1 MNPYKKLVYRNEKE
15 IIPRRVCTDNR
26 LKLLRK
32 AGFKTNGYEHGLEDI
47 LQDKGFG
54 LPVKQDEHFVFTV
67 NYKWMRMYLNYTDA
81 LAEEILLLR
90 KLKLI

>member
-1 MNPYKKLVYRNEKE
+1 MNPYKTLIYREENYKSD
-15 IIPRRVCTDNR
+15 RRVCTDSR

-32 AGFKTNGYEHGLEDI
+32 AGFKTDGYDHSLESI

-54 LPVKQDEHFVFTV
+54 LPVKDGDSYTFTIES
-67 NYKWMRMYLNYTDA
+67 KWMRSYLNRADA

-90 KLKLI
+90 ELKLL

>member
-1 MNPYKKLVYRNEKE
+1 MNQYKKLVYRNEKE

-32 AGFKTNGYEHGLEDI
+32 AGFNTNGYEHSLKSI

-54 LPVKQDEHFVFTV
+54 LPVKYGEHFVFTV
-67 NYKWMRMYLNYTDA
+67 NNKYTRMYLNYADA
-81 LAEEILLLR
+81 LSEEILLLR
-90 KLKLI
+90 ELKLL

>member
-1 MNPYKKLVYRNEKE
+1 MNLYKTLVYREENYKSD
-15 IIPRRVCTDNR
+15 RRVCTDAR

-32 AGFKTNGYEHGLEDI
+32 AGFKTDGYDHSLESI

-54 LPVKQDEHFVFTV
+54 LPVKDGDSYTFTIES
-67 NYKWMRMYLNYTDA
+67 KWMRSYLNRADA

-90 KLKLI
+90 ELKML

>member
-1 MNPYKKLVYRNEKE
+1 MNPYKTLIYREENYESN
-15 IIPRRVCTDNR
+15 RRVCTNAR

-32 AGFKTNGYEHGLEDI
+32 AGFKTDGYDHSLESI

-54 LPVKQDEHFVFTV
+54 LPVKDGEYFVFTV
-67 NYKWMRMYLNYTDA
+67 NYKWMRMYLNYADA

-90 KLKLI
+90 ELKMI

>member
-1 MNPYKKLVYRNEKE
+1 MNPYKTLVYREENYKSN
-15 IIPRRVCTDNR
+15 RRVCTDAR

-32 AGFKTNGYEHGLEDI
+32 AGFKTDGYDHSLESI

-54 LPVKQDEHFVFTV
+54 LPIKQDEHFTFTV
-67 NYKWMRMYLNYTDA
+67 NYKWMRMYLNYADA

-90 KLKLI
+90 KLKMI

>member
-1 MNPYKKLVYRNEKE
+1 MSPYKKLKYVEEKE
-15 IIPRRVCTDNR
+15 VITRRVCTDAR

-32 AGFKTNGYEHGLEDI
+32 AGFNTDGYEHSLKSI

-54 LPVKQDEHFVFTV
+54 LPVKQGEHFTFTV
-67 NYKWMRMYLNYTDA
+67 NYKWTRMYLNYADA

-90 KLKLI
+90 ELKLI

>member
-1 MNPYKKLVYRNEKE
+1 MSPYKKLKYVEE
-15 IIPRRVCTDNR
+15 EEVITRRVCTNNR

-32 AGFKTNGYEHGLEDI
+32 SGFKTNGDEHHLESI

-54 LPVKQDEHFVFTV
+54 LPVKDGEHFSFTV
-67 NYKWMRMYLNYTDA
+67 DYKWMRMYLNYADA

-90 KLKLI
+90 ELKLF